1 MEKNMILSD
10 DTLNV
15 LKNFATINPNLVF
28 KPGQRLS
35 TISEAKTIMAKAEI
49 VEDFPQEFG
58 IYDLNEFLSVYG
70 LIENPQLNFEEKS
83 VLISNTVGGDIPTN
97 QQKIKYFYAERD
109 ILTTP
114 QKDISMPEA
123 EVGINLTEDVMNQVR
138 KAAAVLGH
146 TELELSGENGVIT
159 ASVSD
164 SRDATS
170 NSFSVEV
177 DRDNSCKNEFNFVIS
192 IPNLK
197 LLPGDYF
204 VSISSKL
211 ISNWTNSNYP
221 IEYFIAL
228 EKNSEFHV

>member
-1 MEKNMILSD
+1 MILSD

-15 LKNFATINPNLVF
+15 LKNFATINPNLIF

-35 TISEAKTIMAKAEI
+35 TISEAKTILAKSEI

-70 LIENPQLNFEEKS
+70 LIENPQLDFEEKNL
-83 VLISNTVGGDIPTN
+83 LISNTVGGSATAG
-97 QQKIKYFYAERD
+97 QQKVNYYYAEPE
-109 ILTTP
+109 ILTSP
-114 QKDISMPEA
+114 QKDIQMPSA
-123 EVGINLTEDVMNQVR
+123 ELGVNIGEDLINQLR

-146 TELELSGENGVIT
+146 TELTLSGNNGVVT

-164 SRDATS
+164 TRDATS
-170 NSFSVEV
+170 NNFTLEL

-211 ISNWTNSNYP
+211 ISNWTNANYP
-221 IEYFIAL
+221 VEYFIAL
-228 EKNSEFHV
+228 EKNSVFSV

>member
-1 MEKNMILSD
+1 MILSD
-10 DTLNV
+10 NTLEV
-15 LKNFATINPNLVF
+15 LKNFASINPNLVF

-70 LIENPQLNFEEKS
+70 LIENPQVSFEDKS
-83 VLISNTVGGDIPTN
+83 VLISNTTGENVRTN
-97 QQKIKYFYAERD
+97 QQKVRYFYAEQE

-114 QKDISMPEA
+114 QKDIQMPNA
-123 EVGINLTEDVMNQVR
+123 EVGVNITADVMAQIR

-146 TELELSGENGVIT
+146 TELTLSGNDGIIH

-164 SRDATS
+164 GRDATS
-170 NSFSVEV
+170 NSYELEL
-177 DRDNSCKNEFNFVIS
+177 DLENSCKNEFKFVIS

-211 ISNWTNSNYP
+211 ISNWVNSNYP
-221 IEYFIAL
+221 VEYFIAL
-228 EKNSEFHV
+228 EKNSVFNV

>member
-1 MEKNMILSD
+1 MVISN

-15 LKNFATINPNLVF
+15 LKNFASINPNLVF
-28 KPGQRLS
+28 KPGQQLK
-35 TISEAKTIMAKAEI
+35 TISEAKTILARATV

-58 IYDLNEFLSVYG
+58 VYDLNEFLSVYS
-70 LIENPQLNFEEKS
+70 LIENPTLEFEEKA
-83 VLISNTVGGDIPTN
+83 VLIKNNVGGCKLPN
-97 QQKIKYFYAERD
+97 SQKIRYFFSETG

-114 QKDISMPEA
+114 QKDIQMPDP
-123 EVGINLTEDVMNQVR
+123 EVGFNLEEDVLNQIR

-146 TELELSGENGVIT
+146 SELSIQGKDGVIT
-159 ASVSD
+159 ASVVD
-164 SRDATS
+164 SRDSTS
-170 NSFSVEV
+170 NLFEIEL
-177 DRDNSCKNEFNFVIS
+177 DKDNSCRNEFNFVVS

-221 IEYFIAL
+221 VEYFIAL
-228 EKNSEFHV
+228 EKTSTFSV

>member
-1 MEKNMILSD
+1 MIISN

-28 KPGQRLS
+28 KPGQKLR
-35 TISEAKTIMAKAEI
+35 TISEAKTIMAQADI
-49 VEDFPQEFG
+49 VEDFAQEFG
-58 IYDLNEFLSVYG
+58 VYDLNEFLSVYN
-70 LIENPQLNFEEKS
+70 LIDNPDLDFGDKS
-83 VLISNTVGGDIPTN
+83 VVVKSSSGS
-97 QQKIKYFYAERD
+97 QKVNYHYSQME

-114 QKDISMPEA
+114 QKDIQMPDA
-123 EVGINLTEDVMNQVR
+123 EVGFTLTDEMLGQIR

-146 TELELSGENGVIT
+146 TELSIKGEDGIVT
-159 ASVSD
+159 ASVVD
-164 SRDATS
+164 GNDATS
-170 NSFSVEV
+170 NSFSIEV
-177 DRDNSCKNEFNFVIS
+177 DKDNSCKNDFNFVVS

-228 EKNSEFHV
+228 EKSSTYSV

>member
-1 MEKNMILSD
+1 MILSE

-15 LKNFATINPNLVF
+15 LKNFATINPNLVL

-83 VLISNTVGGDIPTN
+83 VLISNTVGGNHVSN
-97 QQKIKYFYAERD
+97 QQKINYFYAEKD

-114 QKDISMPEA
+114 QKDISMPTA
-123 EVGINLTEDVMNQVR
+123 EVGINITEDVMNQIR

-146 TELELSGENGVIT
+146 TELTLSGDNGVIT
-159 ASVSD
+159 ASVAD

-177 DRDNSCKNEFNFVIS
+177 DKENSCKNDFNFVIS

-211 ISNWTNSNYP
+211 ISNWVNSNYP